1 MAEEVTVAGLGNCRR
16 YAIVETAVSVT
27 SWKQCS
33 VCLRAERHY
42 SLLWR
47 AAREQYAWK
56 QFYALITESYGAKY
70 IRSKRWVLKIKMQLI
85 QHFGLIPFQKILA
98 VWIECKMI
106 EYKNF
111 NEYFLYNQ
119 YSHEII
125 NVHSRER
132 RNDEEELLV
141 RGLSMKFSE
150 PTSSIAAVR
159 TWLEY
164 IKILPNL
171 AVLSLSYVENVSR
184 ARKGTCKK
192 SFYIMKMLGG
202 RVALWSQA
210 PFKHYIWSDNSLQCI
225 FVSAAWFSLR
235 STSLSDYQHV

>member
-1 MAEEVTVAGLGNCRR
+1 
-16 YAIVETAVSVT
+16 
-27 SWKQCS
+27 
-33 VCLRAERHY
+33 
-42 SLLWR
+42 
-47 AAREQYAWK
+47 
-56 QFYALITESYGAKY
+56 
-70 IRSKRWVLKIKMQLI
+70 MQLI

-98 VWIECKMI
+98 VWIEKCKMI

-119 YSHEII
+119 YSHDTEII

-164 IKILPNL
+164 IKIIPNL
-171 AVLSLSYVENVSR
+171 AVLSFSYVENVSR

-192 SFYIMKMLGG
+192 SVYIMKMLGG

-225 FVSAAWFSLR
+225 FVAAAWFSLR
-235 STSLSDYQHV
+235 STSLSNYQHV